1 MDPSLFVIMSA
12 AKQEMHQQQI
22 HAENMANSHVLGYKA
37 ARSSTQPLYLTGGK
51 VNPRAYIEVNSH
63 APDLK
68 DGPIEYTGKPLDIAL
83 RGNQWLAVATPGGD
97 IGYVHSASLTRQVDG
112 TLTTEM
118 GYLLSTSNGEAIE
131 VGGGDDIT
139 IMNNGDIFSRDP
151 LGSVNLMAE
160 IPVYQLNMEEVIR
173 GESGLL
179 VMTGEGGPQ
188 EITSN
193 KQIITGAVERTNVST
208 AEIMADMMV
217 TQENYKA
224 NMSAFRTFQQLS
236 SSTTETLLR

>member
-22 HAENMANSHVLGYKA
+22 HAENMAGSHVLGYKS
-37 ARSSTQPLYLTGGK
+37 ARSSTQPLYLTGGR
-51 VNPRAYIEVNSH
+51 VNPRAYIEVSSH
-63 APDLK
+63 MPDLK
-68 DGPIEYTGKPLDIAL
+68 DGPIEYTGKPLDLAL
-83 RGNQWLAVATPGGD
+83 RGNQWLAVVTPIGD
-97 IGYVHSASLTRQVDG
+97 IGFVHSASLTRQVDG
-112 TLTTEM
+112 TLMTEM
-118 GYLLSTSNGEAIE
+118 GYLLSTANGQAIE
-131 VGGGDDIT
+131 VGSGDNLT

-151 LGSVNLMAE
+151 LGGIHLVGEL
-160 IPVYQLNMEEVIR
+160 PVYQLDITQVFR

-179 VMTGEGGPQ
+179 IMAEGNPQ
-188 EITSN
+188 EVTMD
-193 KQIITGAVERTNVST
+193 KRVITGAVERTNVST

-224 NMSAFRTFQQLS
+224 NMSAFRIYQQLS